1 MLYNYKVTVHACR
14 SLLFVCFIKVHVIQK
29 LEDSSPILERSIRKK
44 LYANV
49 QIKCSYVLKQKFE
62 FNFVDIK

>member
-14 SLLFVCFIKVHVIQK
+14 SLLFVCFIKVIQK
-29 LEDSSPILERSIRKK
+29 WEDSSPILERSVRKK